1 MDQEVIRRYSPALV
15 ESVQSPAVYR
25 LGTDLASVCIKANLP
40 AVYVA
45 QVFDVSR
52 QAVHAWFRGGAIRP
66 KKRARIEVFIE
77 LVEEDLKKGILPCKN
92 LRDAKAYLRDMI
104 GKPIKASRA
113 SD

>member
-1 MDQEVIRRYSPALV
+1 MSGRYSPAFV
-15 ESVQSPAVYR
+15 ESVRSPAVYR
-25 LGTDLASVCIKANLP
+25 LGTDLASVCVKANLP

-52 QAVHAWFRGGAIRP
+52 QAVHAWFKGGAIRP
-66 KKRARIEVFIE
+66 KKRRAIEVFIE
-77 LVEEDLKKGILPCKN
+77 LVEEDLQEGILPCKN

-104 GKPIKASRA
+104 GKPIKATRE